1 MVWLSQAPFRAV
13 TAVLAPPAAPPVAVG
28 SPHSTASNSL
38 ILASTALG
46 SASSGSKAGALRSWR
61 SGPKHRPVTVHTA
74 FGTRLRCR
82 KEVERYQ
89 GAHWKE

>member
-46 SASSGSKAGALRSWR
+46 SASSGSKAGALRSW
-61 SGPKHRPVTVHTA
+61 
-74 FGTRLRCR
+74 LRTEASAGHGSYC
-82 KEVERYQ
+82 VWYQ
-89 GAHWKE
+89 IAVSQGS